1 LLLTLAAL
9 VVIGLAEAVVLWPR
23 PDRITA
29 ENFDRLRVG
38 MTPAEV
44 RAFLGSPGDYKTRD
58 RLRAIAGPRIGDKPV
73 WFDDSVQSQRWE
85 TDAARIDVIY
95 SRAGTVKAAMYYDH
109 VVVYDPFGPRASSP
123 ESLVQRAKRR
133 WHRWFP

>member
-1 LLLTLAAL
+1 LLLTLAVL
-9 VVIGLAEAVVLWPR
+9 VVIGLVEAVVLWPR

-44 RAFLGSPGDYKTRD
+44 HAFLGSPGDYKTRD
-58 RLRAIAGPRIGDKPV
+58 RLRAVGGPRIGDKSV
-73 WFDDSVQSQRWE
+73 WFDDSVQWQRWE
-85 TDAARIDVIY
+85 TDAARIDVMY
-95 SRAGTVKAAMYYDH
+95 SRAGTLKTAMYYDH
-109 VVVYDPFGPRASSP
+109 VMVHDPFGSRASSS
-123 ESLVQRAKRR
+123 ENLVQRAERL